1 MTCKDCIHY
10 DMCSGFTPTDLDSD
24 VFDYCREGRTDEIP
38 DIEERCS
45 SFKDRNR
52 FIELPC
58 KVGDTV
64 YELVNWCDYTDCHF
78 EGCAGC
84 SHCNEKGIVERK
96 FNHSHLGQ
104 IGKTVFLSREDA
116 EKALAERSEGK

>member
-1 MTCKDCIHY
+1 MTERERLIDII
-10 DMCSGFTPTDLDSD
+10 GDLPFSD
-24 VFDYCREGRTDEIP
+24 EYNSYNSWEWAEHFADHLLANGVIVP
-38 DIEERCS
+38 
-45 SFKDRNR
+45 
-52 FIELPC
+52 PC

-96 FNHSHLGQ
+96 FNYSYLGQ
-104 IGKTVFLSREDA
+104 IGKTVFLTESQA
-116 EKALAERSEGK
+116 EEALKNEQEKL

>member
-1 MTCKDCIHY
+1 MTICKKCLHGVVCGASD
-10 DMCSGFTPTDLDSD
+10 DSTLI
-24 VFDYCREGRTDEIP
+24 CNH
-38 DIEERCS
+38 
-45 SFKDRNR
+45 FKDSSRY
-52 FIELPC
+52 IEVPC

-96 FNHSHLGQ
+96 FNYSYLGQ

-116 EKALAERSEGK
+116 EKALKERQSHD